1 MKMPDTISAISCD
14 DMVNWHIENSRSL
27 VELHLPIPMYHPFTV
42 AAFNVPEYL
51 SARLAKKFLKAF
63 DNEPM
68 VLTYSMKG
76 HDFVCT
82 VVYRDKVY
90 MRTNE
95 ALGQFLGWRNVPDF
109 NTGKFTCSAYSGIV
123 RLV

>member
-1 MKMPDTISAISCD
+1 MKKPEIISSIACD
-14 DMVNWHIENSRSL
+14 DMVNWHIENSKSL
-27 VELHLPIPMYHPFTV
+27 VELHLPIYNYHPFTV

-63 DNEPM
+63 EDEPLVM
-68 VLTYSMKG
+68 TYTIKG
-76 HDFVCT
+76 HEFNCT
-82 VVYRDKVY
+82 LTYRDKVF

-95 ALGQFLGWRNVPDF
+95 ALGRFLGWRNVTDF